1 MGGESK
7 AIVRT
12 AIAGFAC
19 LAFFWLM
26 NRFGEPI
33 VPLRLSAPNATDIGT
48 ALLGFLLVSLFV
60 ERAVEVFA
68 NVWREQEKKPL
79 VAAVQRSVAILEAA
93 RRSAER
99 PNARAAEAI
108 AAAAD
113 DHKRA
118 VTALQAYQAETR
130 TRAALAAVLL
140 GGAIALFGIRAL
152 DVFVAEHVTLGNW
165 QNFLFSSADV
175 LVTAALLGGGADG
188 IHKIISVFTSY
199 ADKTKAL
206 VEGTALPPPQQ

>member
-1 MGGESK
+1 MSSESK

-12 AIAGFAC
+12 ALAGVFC
-19 LAFFWLM
+19 LVFLWVLSLYNQA
-26 NRFGEPI
+26 I
-33 VPLRLSAPNATDIGT
+33 VPLRLSSPNAADIGT

-68 NVWREQEKKPL
+68 NVWREHEKKPL
-79 VAAVQRSVAILEAA
+79 VAAVQRSAAILEAA
-93 RRSAER
+93 KRGLAKPGKETT
-99 PNARAAEAI
+99 ALV

-130 TRAALAAVLL
+130 SQAALAAVLL

-152 DVFVAEHVTLGNW
+152 DVFVAEHGALGAW
-165 QNFLFSSADV
+165 QNFLFSATDV

-188 IHKIISVFTSY
+188 IHKIISVFTAY
-199 ADKTKAL
+199 ADKTKAIA
-206 VEGTALPPPQQ
+206 EGTVPPPS

>member
-7 AIVRT
+7 AIIKT
-12 AIAGFAC
+12 AIAGFLC

-26 NRFGEPI
+26 NRFGQSI

-79 VAAVQRSVAILEAA
+79 VAAVQRSATILEAA
-93 RRSAER
+93 RRGPEKAG
-99 PNARAAEAI
+99 AKAAATV

-118 VTALQAYQAETR
+118 VTALQTYQAETR
-130 TRAALAAVLL
+130 RKAALASVLL

-152 DVFVAEHVTLGNW
+152 DVFVAEHVTLGTW

-175 LVTAALLGGGADG
+175 LITAALLGGGADG
-188 IHKIISVFTSY
+188 IHKIISVFTAY

-206 VEGTALPPPQQ
+206 VEGTAPPPQQ